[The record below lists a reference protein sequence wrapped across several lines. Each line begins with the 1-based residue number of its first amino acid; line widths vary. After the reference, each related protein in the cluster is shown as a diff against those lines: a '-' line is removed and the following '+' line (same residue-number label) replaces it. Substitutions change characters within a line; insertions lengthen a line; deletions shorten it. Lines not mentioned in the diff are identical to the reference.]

1 MRRYIIVLFVLFSFI
16 APLTV
21 YYVLSTG
28 YSINDIIIHRGVKW
42 ELKQRE
48 VRSRLLAIPILLY
61 HNIDGPG
68 VFSLQLE
75 RLRSHFQFLRDS
87 SIRVIRLSELIER
100 SENPLPF
107 KEKAVVIT
115 FDDGF
120 FSMQSKLVPL
130 AKEFGYPITLFIY
143 VDNIYTKAEKNLT
156 WNQLKELERNG
167 IEIECHSVSHAD
179 LLRLS
184 SQNTMSSKRQLFEE
198 IYLSKRIM
206 ELYLR
211 KRIQYF
217 AFPYGRYDL
226 KIIDMCANSGY
237 RRVFSTDYGSNIIT
251 RNNYC
256 LRRRHIKRNTD
267 LRLIED
273 IIK

>member
-1 MRRYIIVLFVLFSFI
+1 MRRYIIILFVLFSLI
-16 APLTV
+16 ALLTV
-21 YYVLSTG
+21 YYVLSSG
-28 YSINDIIIHRGVKW
+28 FSINDIIIHRGVAWK
-42 ELKQRE
+42 LKQRE

-68 VFSLQLE
+68 VFSLPLE
-75 RLRSHFQFLRDS
+75 KLRSHFQFLRDS

-100 SENPLPF
+100 SEKTLPF

-130 AKEFGYPITLFIY
+130 AKEFGYPITLFVY
-143 VDNIYTKAEKNLT
+143 VDNIYTRAERSLT
-156 WNQLKELERNG
+156 WNQLKEMERNG

-184 SQNTMSSKRQLFEE
+184 NQNTMSSRRQLFEE

-226 KIIDMCANSGY
+226 RIIDMCANSGY